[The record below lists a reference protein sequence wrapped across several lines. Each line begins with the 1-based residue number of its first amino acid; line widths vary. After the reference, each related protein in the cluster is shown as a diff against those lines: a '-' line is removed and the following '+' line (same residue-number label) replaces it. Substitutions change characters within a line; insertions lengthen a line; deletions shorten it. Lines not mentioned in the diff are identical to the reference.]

1 MDEPI
6 SSSRVLR
13 RLKALEILTNRSTHV
28 LDMADLLRADGVFSQ
43 KEFEEI
49 KVSSSRVEYL
59 FKALEKAKKEERL
72 DLLDYEWQLLPTQ
85 RIVLTIV
92 SSSGIREFRHE
103 EP

>member
-13 RLKALEILTNRSTHV
+13 RLKALETLTTRSIHI
-28 LDMADLLRADGVFSQ
+28 LDMADVLRADGVLSQ
-43 KEFEEI
+43 KDFEEI
-49 KVSSSRVEYL
+49 KVSSSKVEAL
-59 FKALEKAKKEERL
+59 FKALEKAKKEDRL
-72 DLLDYEWQLLPTQ
+72 DLLDYEWQVLPTQ
-85 RIVLTIV
+85 RIVLTMV

>member
-13 RLKALEILTNRSTHV
+13 RLKALETLVNRSTHV
-28 LDMADLLRADGVFSQ
+28 LDMSNTLYADGVISQ
-43 KEFEEI
+43 KDFEEI
-49 KVSSSRVEYL
+49 KVSSSKTEAL
-59 FKALEKAKKEERL
+59 FKALEKAKKEDRI
-72 DLLDYEWQLLPTQ
+72 DLLDYEWQLLPIQ

-92 SSSGIREFRHE
+92 SPSGIREFRHE